1 MTVRELAPTK
11 EIRRSASFSRP
22 HSVLVTHPAFAEPNE
37 NWTVEEVYQWTLL
50 RSYQMIDD
58 KYQGMADNLRSQLV
72 QGAENMKAVATQS
85 SKTQVEQQT
94 ENRPQNGAANA
105 KVETETNNNVPSTSV
120 TLQAVVQAGDHV
132 GRTFELRLTR
142 KGAPCWIGRSQGKK
156 FRHNGISLPKDLEVS
171 TTHGKIELRDGI
183 VQFTDTGS
191 TNGSKVDGKNLEADE
206 PIPLTTG
213 TLLTVGQT
221 QMEIRLA

>member
-1 MTVRELAPTK
+1 ML
-11 EIRRSASFSRP
+11 
-22 HSVLVTHPAFAEPNE
+22 
-37 NWTVEEVYQWTLL
+37 
-50 RSYQMIDD
+50 
-58 KYQGMADNLRSQLV
+58 
-72 QGAENMKAVATQS
+72 
-85 SKTQVEQQT
+85 QT

>member
-1 MTVRELAPTK
+1 
-11 EIRRSASFSRP
+11 
-22 HSVLVTHPAFAEPNE
+22 
-37 NWTVEEVYQWTLL
+37 
-50 RSYQMIDD
+50 MIDD
-58 KYQGMADNLRSQLV
+58 KYKGMAESLRSQLAE
-72 QGAENMKAVATQS
+72 GAESTKTVATQS
-85 SKTQVEQQT
+85 SKTQAEPQT
-94 ENRPQNGAANA
+94 ENQPQNGAT
-105 KVETETNNNVPSTSV
+105 KMETVTNSTTSSSSV
-120 TLQAVVQAGDHV
+120 TLQAVVQAGDHI

-191 TNGSKVDGKNLEADE
+191 TNGSKVDGKDVEADDA
-206 PIPLTTG
+206 ISLTTG

-221 QMEIRLA
+221 QMEIRLL